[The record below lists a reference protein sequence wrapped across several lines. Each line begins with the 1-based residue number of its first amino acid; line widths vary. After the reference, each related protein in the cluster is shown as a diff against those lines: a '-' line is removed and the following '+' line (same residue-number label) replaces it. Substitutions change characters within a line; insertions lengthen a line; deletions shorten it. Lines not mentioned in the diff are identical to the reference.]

1 MIESKSK
8 NFKDYHFLAKTYF
21 SFCLVI
27 LHRMLANYQMNI
39 GGSEWII
46 IGLLVIFLLF
56 GSKKLPEFSRTM
68 GKAMGEFEKMRAVSL
83 RQRIESEFNYS
94 GPRIA
99 GAVDSERHKLEL
111 IAESLGIDHV
121 NKNDEELRLLI
132 AEKINK

>member
-1 MIESKSK
+1 
-8 NFKDYHFLAKTYF
+8 
-21 SFCLVI
+21 
-27 LHRMLANYQMNI
+27 MLANYQMNI

-46 IGLLVIFLLF
+46 IGLLIVILLF
-56 GSKKLPEFSRTM
+56 GSKKLPEFSRTI

-83 RQRIESEFNYS
+83 RQRMEAESSYA
-94 GPRIA
+94 GPRIT

-132 AEKINK
+132 SEKINK